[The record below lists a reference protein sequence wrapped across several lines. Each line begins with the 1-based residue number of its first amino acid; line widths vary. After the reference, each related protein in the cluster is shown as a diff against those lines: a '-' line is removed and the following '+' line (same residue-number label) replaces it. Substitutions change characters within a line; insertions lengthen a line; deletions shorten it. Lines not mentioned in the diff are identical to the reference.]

1 MRTYTIKI
9 HNIFIIFLCGFLV
22 FSCREDL
29 PVNIYSKGELQIYL
43 QANNNKDQV
52 LIKDPI
58 SIVEGEFAAND
69 NDLFFA
75 VSTREVSTDTH
86 LTIGIET
93 DSAVIGRYKNE
104 YGKKLP
110 LLPQSSYSLPETI
123 TIPAGKSISDKMLAI
138 KWKSPSEIKDRNAT
152 YLIPLSIKS
161 MDNKN
166 AILTSNRNTIFIEV
180 KFQEVSYSL
189 NIKTG
194 KTFEDVNFN
203 KAGGTVVLKET
214 KPIIAATLNSP
225 INKDLALAVSIDNSL
240 VTAYNT
246 THGTQFEA
254 LPENTYKLSGTSINI
269 AKDSKVS
276 DDLGIEFTSAIS
288 QLDITKQYLL
298 AVKTTTQVNIPSTN
312 NIVYLKINI
321 ALNNIT
327 SNVPITG
334 TAIDRTNWS
343 VQSDSEY
350 NSEYNSEYIASKML
364 DGDYNTGW
372 VSNFNGNA
380 SVILDM
386 KESNALKGFS
396 ITPTYLYNGV
406 YKLFPSSMVIYT
418 SSDGTTWL
426 KQGIYENN
434 KSVNG
439 DQNNPYFGWISFV
452 ESVNARYIKFSEI
465 AGFKG
470 IGEIKGIK

>member
-1 MRTYTIKI
+1 MRTYTLKI
-9 HNIFIIFLCGFLV
+9 HNILIIFLCGFLV

-58 SIVEGEFAAND
+58 SIVEGEFSASD

-86 LTIGIET
+86 LTIGVET
-93 DSAVIGRYKNE
+93 DSAVIGRYKKE

-110 LLPQSSYSLPETI
+110 LLPQSSYSLPETMV
-123 TIPAGKSISDKMLAI
+123 IPAGKSISDKMIAVT
-138 KWKSPSEIKDRNAT
+138 WKSPSEIKDRKAT
-152 YLIPLSIKS
+152 YLIPVSIKS

-166 AILTSNRNTIFIEV
+166 AILTSNRNTIFVEV
-180 KFQEVSYSL
+180 RFNEVSYSL
-189 NIKTG
+189 STKTG
-194 KTFEDVNFN
+194 KAFEEVNFN
-203 KAGGTVVLKET
+203 KAGSTLVLKDA
-214 KPIIAATLNSP
+214 KPLISATLNNS
-225 INKDLALAVSIDNSL
+225 INKDLPLTVSIDNSL
-240 VTAYNT
+240 VTTYNT
-246 THGTQFEA
+246 THGTQFEV
-254 LPENTYKLSGTSINI
+254 LPENTYKLSGTSITI
-269 AKDSKVS
+269 AKNSKSS
-276 DDLGIEFTSAIS
+276 DEVGIEFTSAMS
-288 QLDITKQYLL
+288 QLDIAKQYLL
-298 AVKTTTQVNIPSTN
+298 AVKTTTQANIPSTN
-312 NIVYLKINI
+312 NIVYLKVNI
-321 ALNNIT
+321 VLNNIT

-334 TAIDRTNWS
+334 TPIDRKNWS
-343 VQSDSEY
+343 VQSDSDY
-350 NSEYNSEYIASKML
+350 NSEYLASKML
-364 DGDYNTGW
+364 DGDYSTGW
-372 VSNFNGNA
+372 ISNFNGNA
-380 SVILDM
+380 NVILDM

-406 YKLFPSSMVIYT
+406 YKLFPSRMVIYT

-434 KSVNG
+434 TSVNG

-465 AGFKG
+465 GSFEG